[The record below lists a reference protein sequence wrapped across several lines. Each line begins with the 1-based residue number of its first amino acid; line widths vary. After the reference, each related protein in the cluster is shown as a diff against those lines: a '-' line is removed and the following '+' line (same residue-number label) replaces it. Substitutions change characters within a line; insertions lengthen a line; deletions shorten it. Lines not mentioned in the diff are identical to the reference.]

1 MPAQLSTV
9 LYISN
14 YQEKI
19 SSGFI
24 IGNATGYTRLDETN
38 GDKMQKFNIVAFYP
52 IDDSK
57 PCYIPKIQE
66 GQVLSVANSKF
77 SIGANNEIDL
87 ILAAASILDI
97 DPKDA
102 PVHQISVVG
111 VTSSGW

>member
-9 LYISN
+9 LYIAN

-24 IGNATGYTRLDETN
+24 VGNATAYTRLDM
-38 GDKMQKFNIVAFYP
+38 GDKMQKIKIVAFYP

-66 GQVLSVANSKF
+66 GQVLSIANSKF
-77 SIGANNEIDL
+77 SIGANNEIEV
-87 ILAAASILDI
+87 S
-97 DPKDA
+97 
-102 PVHQISVVG
+102 
-111 VTSSGW
+111 

>member
-1 MPAQLSTV
+1 MPAQLSTI

-14 YQEKI
+14 YQERI

-24 IGNATGYTRLDETN
+24 VGNATGYTRLDETN

-77 SIGANNEIDL
+77 SIGANNEIDVSQ
-87 ILAAASILDI
+87 SI
-97 DPKDA
+97 KK
-102 PVHQISVVG
+102 
-111 VTSSGW
+111 